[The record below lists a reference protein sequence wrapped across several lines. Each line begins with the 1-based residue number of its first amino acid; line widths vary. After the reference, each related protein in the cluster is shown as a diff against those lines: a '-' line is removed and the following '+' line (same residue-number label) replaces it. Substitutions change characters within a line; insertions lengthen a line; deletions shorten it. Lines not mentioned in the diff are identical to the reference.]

1 MMISKKSDK
10 QINKFVG
17 KNKLELPTHYL
28 SKSG

>member
-1 MMISKKSDK
+1 MMIPKKIGK
-10 QINKFVG
+10 QVNKFVG